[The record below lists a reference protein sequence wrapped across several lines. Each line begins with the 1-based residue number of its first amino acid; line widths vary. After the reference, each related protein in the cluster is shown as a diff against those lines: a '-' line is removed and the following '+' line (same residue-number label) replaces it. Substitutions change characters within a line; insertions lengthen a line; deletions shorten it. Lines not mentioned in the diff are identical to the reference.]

1 MISTVRLEDVL
12 ELVAMGPFGSDLKV
26 ENFTESGVPVIRGGN
41 LGSFH
46 VSNDGLAFVSEEKAE
61 TLARSLALPGD
72 LVITHRGTLGQI
84 SMVPREGMFDR
95 YLVSQSQMLVR
106 PDPLKAHP
114 EYLTYW
120 LRSPAGQGALM
131 AYSVQTGV
139 PALAQPTKS
148 IKSLQ
153 IPLPP
158 LAVQKAIG
166 EVLGALDDKIAA
178 NEAVIAAGRSLLLAR
193 WKELTQA
200 ATRTARLDEIAE
212 IAPMTRLPKD
222 RDLVPFVEMKNL
234 PEHGLLVTHWT
245 WEDRAAGTKFR
256 NGDTLMARITPCFEN
271 GKMALVDFLEKG
283 EVGVGSTE
291 YIIFRPKEDIPPIL
305 PYAVIASDD
314 YRDFAAGRRTGTSGR
329 QRVQTAEV
337 GEFGIRLPEP
347 ADLAQFGGFADTLLG
362 RLGAARTEN
371 NTLARTRDE
380 LLPQLMSGRIT
391 VKDAE
396 KRVEE
401 EV

>member
-106 PDPLKAHP
+106 PDTLKAHP

-178 NEAVIAAGRSLLLAR
+178 NHRLQSLAIDQISALARAAASTVRLGEVASLHRNSLAPGSFGAENVWHYSLPSFDEGKVRLEASSGIMSAKHRLDRPVVLVSKLNPRIPRVWPVMRLKEGVSVTSPEFMAMAPTQGFSVASLTAALRSEQFTTSLLSLVAGTTGSHQR
-193 WKELTQA
+193 VKPMEVMELGIPDM
-200 ATRTARLDEIAE
+200 RTLS
-212 IAPMTRLPKD
+212 
-222 RDLVPFVEMKNL
+222 
-234 PEHGLLVTHWT
+234 
-245 WEDRAAGTKFR
+245 RAALETIEALE
-256 NGDTLMARITPCFEN
+256 LMSVSSSEEN
-271 GKMALVDFLEKG
+271 
-283 EVGVGSTE
+283 T
-291 YIIFRPKEDIPPIL
+291 
-305 PYAVIASDD
+305 
-314 YRDFAAGRRTGTSGR
+314 
-329 QRVQTAEV
+329 
-337 GEFGIRLPEP
+337 
-347 ADLAQFGGFADTLLG
+347 
-362 RLGAARTEN
+362 
-371 NTLARTRDE
+371 TLARTRDE

>member
-41 LGSFH
+41 LGSFY

-84 SMVPREGMFDR
+84 SMVPREGIFDR

-106 PDPLKAHP
+106 PDTLKAHP

-158 LAVQKAIG
+158 LAVQKAVG

-178 NEAVIAAGRSLLLAR
+178 NRKISDSSNALIALQVAARLQIATPLSKAPIHFIFGEAFSGAQFSEPGQGRPLIRIRDLKSQQCQVWTTEQRPRETAVSPGDLLIGMDAEFR
-193 WKELTQA
+193 
-200 ATRTARLDEIAE
+200 ATRWSG
-212 IAPMTRLPKD
+212 PP
-222 RDLVPFVEMKNL
+222 
-234 PEHGLLVTHWT
+234 
-245 WEDRAAGTKFR
+245 
-256 NGDTLMARITPCFEN
+256 
-271 GKMALVDFLEKG
+271 
-283 EVGVGSTE
+283 GV
-291 YIIFRPKEDIPPIL
+291 L
-305 PYAVIASDD
+305 N
-314 YRDFAAGRRTGTSGR
+314 
-329 QRVQTAEV
+329 QRVMMAESD
-337 GEFGIRLPEP
+337 E
-347 ADLAQFGGFADTLLG
+347 LG
-362 RLGAARTEN
+362 HPITQIALRE
-371 NTLARTRDE
+371 TLARIERSKSGTTVIHLNKSDLDREFVMLPAADDLKELRGIVDPLWARATLAEVESRTLTAVRDE